1 MDIININKFNRK
13 ELKIDKE
20 NGKIITKYNEKRY
33 IIEPSIAFDN
43 CLINRSKNPYRI
55 RFNID
60 INRNDHFKLKNT
72 IDIIYDKISE
82 YIEMDDDINISK
94 VINPL
99 FETKILIDNYVFY
112 GMLNNYTIIKDIDTK
127 DRINIDSLFDKKLI
141 IYPYILNPNIN
152 ISNEIVYIN
161 FFFHTIYVKIENKS
175 NSNKIED
182 LDVNIDHIE
191 KEINKYIR

>member
-1 MDIININKFNRK
+1 MYIININKFNRK

-20 NGKIITKYNEKRY
+20 NGKIITKYNNNKY
-33 IIEPSIAFDN
+33 IIEPFIAFNN

-60 INRNDHFKLKNT
+60 INKNDHFKFKN
-72 IDIIYDKISE
+72 IVDIIYDKISE
-82 YIEMDDDINISK
+82 YIEMDDNINISK

-99 FETKILIDNYVFY
+99 FESKILIDNYVFY

-141 IYPYILNPNIN
+141 IYPYLLNPNIN

-175 NSNKIED
+175 NLNKIED
-182 LDVNIDHIE
+182 LNVNIDHIE
-191 KEINKYIR
+191 KEINKYL